1 MSQGKFFNRTA
12 SYRRVFKRKVFEPLK
27 TKIPPIALFLLLAA
41 LFPAW
46 GNENAINFNIFTSV
60 DWQRGELHA
69 QTSFNLAQAGLRL
82 PAGRLLGEDIL
93 QRAWPR
99 LFRPQLLSIRVD
111 SNSTI
116 GDLIERGELS
126 LQDLDALSRRARKTP
141 PNLSADMTNMIGR
154 YTVLVEEISGLLI
167 RHRQTFEPVR
177 PLIPVPTVD
186 YTGIIIIADRELP
199 VRGRNATARLE
210 PSLFPKIWD
219 TNMNLIYERGMVDPA
234 IPLIVRYANAESI
247 FRPTPSGLD
256 GELAALV
263 GPRPARI
270 FAREVFGIYPTD
282 PVIDHNDAMRI
293 LSSDHNRRLLREG
306 RVAIVLDGAR
316 LGN

>member
-1 MSQGKFFNRTA
+1 MLH
-12 SYRRVFKRKVFEPLK
+12 FKQTW

-46 GNENAINFNIFTSV
+46 GNESAINFTTSASI
-60 DWQRGELHA
+60 DWQRGELSA
-69 QTSFNLAQAGLRL
+69 QTSFNIAQAGLRL

-99 LFRPQLLSIRVD
+99 LSRPHLLSLRVD

-116 GDLIERGELS
+116 RSLIERGELS
-126 LQDLDALSRRARKTP
+126 LQDVDTISRRARKTP
-141 PNLSADMTNMIGR
+141 PSLSADMANMIGR
-154 YTVLVEEISGLLI
+154 YTVYVEEISSLLI
-167 RHRQTFEPVR
+167 RHRHTFEPVR
-177 PLIPVPTVD
+177 PVVPVPTVD

-199 VRGRNATARLE
+199 VWGRHAASLVE

-219 TNMNLIYERGMVDPA
+219 TNMNLIYERGMVDPDR
-234 IPLIVRYANAESI
+234 ILMVRYAAAESI

-270 FAREVFGIYPTD
+270 FARGVFGIYPTD
-282 PVIDHNDAMRI
+282 PVIDHNDALRI

-306 RVAIVLDGAR
+306 RVVIVLDGTR

>member
-1 MSQGKFFNRTA
+1 MSQKK
-12 SYRRVFKRKVFEPLK
+12 SFKTFPPL
-27 TKIPPIALFLLLAA
+27 ALFLFLAA

-46 GNENAINFNIFTSV
+46 GNESAINFTVSTSV
-60 DWQRGELHA
+60 DWQRGELYA

-82 PAGRLLGEDIL
+82 PAGRLMGEDIL

-99 LFRPQLLSIRVD
+99 LFRPQLLSLRVD

-116 GDLIERGELS
+116 EDLIERGELS
-126 LQDLDALSRRARKTP
+126 LQDMDNISRRARKTP
-141 PNLSADMTNMIGR
+141 PSFSADMATMIGR
-154 YTVLVEEISGLLI
+154 YTVFVEEISSLLI
-167 RHRQTFEPVR
+167 RHRRIFEPVR

-199 VRGRNATARLE
+199 VRGRNATALVE
-210 PSLFPKIWD
+210 PGLLPKIWD
-219 TNMNLIYERGMVDPA
+219 TNMNLIHERGMVDPA
-234 IPLIVRYANAESI
+234 RILMVRYADAESI
-247 FRPTPSGLD
+247 FRPTPSGLE

-282 PVIDHNDAMRI
+282 PVIDHRDALRI
-293 LSSDHNRRLLREG
+293 LSSDNNRRLLREG
-306 RVAIVLDGAR
+306 RVVIVLDAGM

>member
-1 MSQGKFFNRTA
+1 MSQRKFFSRTILKSA
-12 SYRRVFKRKVFEPLK
+12 K

-46 GNENAINFNIFTSV
+46 GNESAINFTVSASV
-60 DWQRGELHA
+60 DWQRGELSA

-99 LFRPQLLSIRVD
+99 LFRPQLLSLRVD
-111 SNSTI
+111 SSSSI
-116 GDLIERGELS
+116 ADLIERGELS
-126 LQDLDALSRRARKTP
+126 LQNLDNISRQARKTP
-141 PNLSADMTNMIGR
+141 PSFSADMANMIGR
-154 YTVLVEEISGLLI
+154 YTVCVEEIARPLI
-167 RHRQTFEPVR
+167 RHGRTFEPMR
-177 PLIPVPTVD
+177 PLIPVPAAD

-210 PSLFPKIWD
+210 PGLFPKIWD

-234 IPLIVRYANAESI
+234 IPLMVRYADAESI
-247 FRPTPSGLD
+247 LRPTPSGLD

-282 PVIDHNDAMRI
+282 PVIDHNDALRI
-293 LSSDHNRRLLREG
+293 LSSANNRRLLREG
-306 RVAIVLDGAR
+306 RVVIVLDAGM
-316 LGN
+316 LGNF